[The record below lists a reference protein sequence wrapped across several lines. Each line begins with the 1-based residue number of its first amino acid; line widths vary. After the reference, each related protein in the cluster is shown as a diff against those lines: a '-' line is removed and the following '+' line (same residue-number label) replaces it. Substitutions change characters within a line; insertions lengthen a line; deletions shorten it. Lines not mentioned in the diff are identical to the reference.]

1 MYRKILAAVNEYTN
15 SETAARYALALARA
29 CGAKLTLVFASKEP
43 VDKGALGKAES
54 AMKRLFIE
62 AQMAGVETGSLVLTG
77 DPVKNILEVVDL
89 EGVDAAFAASRHED
103 TERRFF
109 VRTVAREL
117 MLKLPCAAAVV
128 RVAGMGKSLPRNI
141 LVTLRGGRAFN
152 EERAYFTAKLAEGF
166 GAGVTLLHLPEP
178 VTRFFHGEVQMTSA
192 ERAARIPADVRE
204 FARYLES
211 LGIPHVVKTARG
223 KTSSAI
229 TVEAAQRKNDLILM
243 GAAQRGL
250 IASIV
255 KGNPVEDVMK
265 SPPCSLLVFKPRRK
279 T

>member
-1 MYRKILAAVNEYTN
+1 MYSKILAAVNEYTN

-29 CGAKLTLVFASKEP
+29 CGAKLVLVFASKEP
-43 VDKGALGKAES
+43 ADKEALRRAEA
-54 AMKRLFIE
+54 AMGRLFVE
-62 AQMAGVETGSLVLTG
+62 AQEAGVEAESLVLTG
-77 DPVKNILEVVDL
+77 NPVKKILEVVDR
-89 EGVDAAFAASRHED
+89 EGIDTVFAASRHED

-117 MLKLPCAAAVV
+117 MVQLPCAAAVV
-128 RVAGMGKSLPRNI
+128 RVAWMGKALPRNI

-178 VTRFFHGEVQMTSA
+178 VTRFFHGEVRMTSA
-192 ERAARIPADVRE
+192 EREARIPADVRE
-204 FARYLES
+204 FAKSLENHGIRYA
-211 LGIPHVVKTARG
+211 VMTARG

-243 GAAQRGL
+243 GATQRGL
-250 IASIV
+250 ITSII
-255 KGNPVEDVMK
+255 KGNPVEDIMK
-265 SPPCSLLVFKPRRK
+265 SPPCNLLVFKPRRK